1 MGTSRQERRVALQ
14 TLLRK
19 DPFMTDWQLA
29 DELDVSVATIRL
41 DRMAMNIPELRERA
55 RTIAASTYSE
65 VKAMQGEEV
74 IGELVEVNL
83 GKDGTSVLNVED
95 QMVFERNRILRGHF
109 LFAQGNS
116 LAVSLVNSEFAL
128 TKKAEVH
135 FNLPVIQGDRVV
147 ANAKVTSKQGNN
159 FYVSVESFVHDKKV
173 FRGEYV
179 IVDVSQKGGK
189 THD

>member
-1 MGTSRQERRVALQ
+1 MKTSRQDRRVALQ
-14 TLLRK
+14 NLLRK

-29 DELDVSVATIRL
+29 DELEVSIATIRL

-83 GKDGTSVLNVED
+83 GKDGTSVLMVED
-95 QMVFERNRILRGHF
+95 QMVFERNQILRGHF

-116 LAVSLVNSEFAL
+116 LAVALVNSDFAL
-128 TKKAEVH
+128 TKNANVH
-135 FNLPVIQGDRVV
+135 FYQPVKLGERVV
-147 ANAKVTSKQGNN
+147 SNARITSNQGNN
-159 FYVSVESFVHDKKV
+159 FEVSVESFVHDKKV
-173 FRGEYV
+173 FGGEYV
-179 IVDVSQKGGK
+179 IVDVSHKGGK
-189 THD
+189 YHD